1 MSERP
6 TFDLLAARL
15 EAATAGDV
23 EAAKWLLREFCATV
37 RQNRVGGALGASP
50 HVRLIGNAPYNHTA
64 FDERLLDYFAAC
76 FERIGEYEGSKDRP
90 ITADTAL
97 HLVGGPRGRKASP
110 KTRQRQLGNGEAVH
124 LRYMELTSKSDF
136 PLPNREETG
145 RIWDAIRDVAMKHSI
160 SPHTAAR
167 DYKEWVKVIDTF
179 GQDPKEKSEKR
190 GK

>member
-1 MSERP
+1 MTERP

-37 RQNRVGGALGASP
+37 RQNRVGGVLGASS
-50 HVRLIGNAPYNHTA
+50 HVRMIGNAPYAHTA
-64 FDERLLDYFAAC
+64 FDERLLDYLAAC
-76 FERIGEYEGSKDRP
+76 FERIGEYEGSKGRP
-90 ITADTAL
+90 ITAETAL
-97 HLVGGPRGRKASP
+97 HLAGGSRGRKASP

-124 LRYMELTSKSDF
+124 LRYMELAGRSDF

-145 RIWDAIRDVAMKHSI
+145 DIWDAIRDVAVKHSI

-167 DYKEWVKVIDTF
+167 DYREWVKVIDVF
-179 GQDPKEKSEKR
+179 EQDLKEKSARR
-190 GK
+190 GT